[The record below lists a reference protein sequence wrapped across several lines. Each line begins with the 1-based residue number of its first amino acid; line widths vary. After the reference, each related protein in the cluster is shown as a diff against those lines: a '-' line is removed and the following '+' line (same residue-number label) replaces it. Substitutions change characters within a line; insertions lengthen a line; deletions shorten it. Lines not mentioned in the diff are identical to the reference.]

1 MKTKSEMAITKA
13 MADLKKEVALNTTEQ
28 CLEIIMRQR
37 NQYANMINSET
48 GRAIRDN
55 ATGYKWQLMND
66 KLSSLFRKMYLLDTI
81 AGSIYEIEWNIRNN
95 ALRNS

>member
-1 MKTKSEMAITKA
+1 METKSEMAITKA

-48 GRAIRDN
+48 GRATRDN
-55 ATGYKWQLMND
+55 ATGIKWQLMNN
-66 KLSSLFRKMYLLDTI
+66 KVSSLFRKMYLLDRI
-81 AGSIYEIEWNIRNN
+81 AGSIYEIERNIRYK
-95 ALRNS
+95 ALSND

>member
-13 MADLKKEVALNTTEQ
+13 MADLKKQVALNTIEQ

-37 NQYANMINSET
+37 NFYSNVITSET

-55 ATGYKWQLMND
+55 TRGHKWHIMNE
-66 KLSSLFRKMYLLDTI
+66 KLRSLFGKMYLLDRI
-81 AGSIYEIEWNIRNN
+81 AVSIYAIEWNIRNN
-95 ALRNS
+95 ALSNS

>member
-13 MADLKKEVALNTTEQ
+13 MADLKREVALNITEQ

-37 NQYANMINSET
+37 NQYANMINNET
-48 GRAIRDN
+48 GREIRDH
-55 ATGYKWQLMND
+55 AAGYTWELMNE
-66 KLSSLFRKMYLLDTI
+66 KLSSLFRKMYLLDRI

>member
-1 MKTKSEMAITKA
+1 METKFDNTIINVVEQM
-13 MADLKKEVALNTTEQ
+13 KKEVALNTTEQ

>member
-1 MKTKSEMAITKA
+1 MKTKSERAITKA

-55 ATGYKWQLMND
+55 ATGYKWQQMDN
-66 KLSSLFRKMYLLDTI
+66 KVTNLFWKMELLDRI